1 MKKVILLLSILGQTL
16 AYSQNLEGMEG
27 LFFIPSAEINQDA
40 KVSFGVN
47 YLDKNLIS
55 FGGYKNNATNYFLS
69 FNFLPFIE
77 TSLRVTRL
85 NGLPS
90 TNNQAIGDRTASIK
104 IRLLEESHIQPTIS
118 LGLHDLFTVFGGQSA
133 VHNNSFYLIAT
144 KNFEFDMFLSNIAI
158 TIGYGTDLMSAA
170 NHNFVGGFQ
179 WDFLETI

>member
-1 MKKVILLLSILGQTL
+1 
-16 AYSQNLEGMEG
+16 MEG

-69 FNFLPFIE
+69 FIFLPFIE

-90 TNNQAIGDRTASIK
+90 MNNQAIGDRTASIK
-104 IRLLEESHIQPTIS
+104 IRLLEESHSAYNITW
-118 LGLHDLFTVFGGQSA
+118 FT
-133 VHNNSFYLIAT
+133 
-144 KNFEFDMFLSNIAI
+144 
-158 TIGYGTDLMSAA
+158 
-170 NHNFVGGFQ
+170 
-179 WDFLETI
+179 